1 MLHSFFTNFRA
12 LFPLIGFAVGALS
25 LKLFSRFMPLDRGR
39 DLAFEGDKSKGKR
52 TGVGFVL
59 YIAYFA
65 LVVLLAPVQKAK
77 WLYLAAMML
86 EMVLGHLDDTA
97 HLPWG
102 ELKKGLSD
110 LGAAMLV
117 AGAYLW
123 DKGPNFIFS
132 LIPGRPAFSLP
143 LWISFI
149 LLCGMVWWSINA
161 TNITD
166 GVDGLSSTLAITTVA
181 AILVVYGILK
191 VEGAFFSMGLLLLG
205 VLLSYLWRNCS
216 PSSHLMGDAGSRA
229 MGVMMAALIM
239 NTGDPLLFLLLCLAF
254 IIDGSASLLKLSV
267 RRLTG
272 SRTFMDSVLTPIHDH
287 VRKKS
292 GWTDAQTVS
301 RFWILHVVV
310 CVTTV
315 LILMMN

>member
-1 MLHSFFTNFRA
+1 MLYPYFENLQAFY
-12 LFPLIGFAVGALS
+12 PLIGFIVGALG
-25 LKLFSRFMPLDRGR
+25 LKVFSRFMPLDRGR

-52 TGVGFVL
+52 TSVGFIL
-59 YIAYFA
+59 YIAYFILVA
-65 LVVLLAPVQKAK
+65 LLVPLKKAM

-123 DKGPNFIFS
+123 DKGPNFVFS
-132 LIPGRPAFSLP
+132 LLPGKPAFSLP
-143 LWISFI
+143 LWLSFI

-181 AILVVYGILK
+181 SVLAVYGILK
-191 VEGAFFSMGLLLLG
+191 VQGGFFQMGLLLLG
-205 VLLSYLWRNCS
+205 ILLSYLWRNCS
-216 PSSHLMGDAGSRA
+216 PSSHMMGDAGSRA
-229 MGVMMAALIM
+229 MGVMMAVLIM

-254 IIDGSASLLKLSV
+254 TIDGSASLLKLSV

-272 SRTFMDSVLTPIHDH
+272 SRTFMDSILTPIHDH
-287 VRKKS
+287 VRKKNDWS
-292 GWTDAQTVS
+292 DTQTVS

-315 LILMMN
+315 LMLMRK